1 LNQERELYRE
11 LARSRAARAILV
23 QGWGSVPREA
33 GAKML
38 VFPDGTIRG
47 TVGGGCGEAEVWQA
61 AIDCLESGACN
72 RVEVDLTED
81 ANSDNGKVCG
91 GRFEVFIDVWEPG
104 KLVLPEDGTC
114 LLVTCLGPRP
124 ERAWRRAPAGTGTC
138 DWKAGESRVLVQD
151 EGLFWNLA
159 FMDGRPKLVE
169 RDGHEFFLDPLGLG
183 QELVI
188 AGAGHIARPLSQ
200 MASLCGYGVVVV
212 DDRPEY
218 ARAELFPGARVV
230 CQDFGQF
237 FAEYCVHPGS
247 HVVLVTRGHKLD
259 EDCLRSLLG
268 RTVAYLGM
276 IGSRRRTRA
285 VLEELLSEGV
295 DAEWLARIYAP
306 IGLNIGALT
315 PEEIAVSILSEMI
328 LFRRGGTG
336 GSLRAPGKGPFQAN
350 HAAPVPSRSGSTNIG
365 I

>member
-1 LNQERELYRE
+1 MSQERELYGE
-11 LARSRAARAILV
+11 LARGRAARAILV

-38 VFPDGTIRG
+38 VYPDGSIRG

-61 AIDCLESGACN
+61 AVECLQRGVCA

-81 ANSDNGKVCG
+81 ENSDSGKVCG

-104 KLVLPEDGTC
+104 SLVLPEQGVC

-124 ERAWRRAPAGTGTC
+124 AREWRRTSAGVGSC
-138 DWKAGESRVLVQD
+138 DWEPGESRVLLGD
-151 EGLFWNLA
+151 DGLFWDLA
-159 FMDGRPKLVE
+159 FGDGRPKLVE

-188 AGAGHIARPLSQ
+188 AGAGHIARPLSR
-200 MASLCGYGVVVV
+200 MAAQCGYAVVVI
-212 DDRPEY
+212 DDRADY
-218 ARAELFPGARVV
+218 ARAELFAEARVV

-237 FAEYCVHPGS
+237 FAEYAVHPGS

-268 RTVAYLGM
+268 RNVPYLGM

-285 VLEELLSEGV
+285 VLDELRSEGV
-295 DAEWLARIYAP
+295 DPEWLARIYAP

-315 PEEIAVSILSEMI
+315 PEEIAISILSEMI

-336 GSLRAPGKGPFQAN
+336 GSLRGSGKGPSQEN